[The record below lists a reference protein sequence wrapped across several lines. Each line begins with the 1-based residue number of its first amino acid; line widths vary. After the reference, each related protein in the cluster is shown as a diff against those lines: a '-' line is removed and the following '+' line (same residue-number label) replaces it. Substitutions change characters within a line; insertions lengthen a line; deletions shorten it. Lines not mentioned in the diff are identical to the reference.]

1 MSFANLKRNRD
12 QISNLLQAAEA
23 VGGSTEKK
31 SYTDERMWKP
41 TVDKAGNG
49 YAVIRFLP
57 AGEGQDVPWA
67 RYWDHGFK
75 GPQGQ
80 WYIEK
85 SLTSIGLNDPVG
97 EMNSLLWNSGIEA
110 DKDKARTQKRR
121 LHYVSNILVVSDPG
135 NPANE
140 GKIFMYQYGKK
151 IFDKIMD
158 MMQPQFQDEEPVN
171 PFDMWEGANF
181 KLKIRQVEGY
191 RNYDKSEFASKSA
204 LADNDEKLESLYNQ
218 MHDLSEW
225 TDPKNYKTYDELK
238 TKLNSILGMSAPQT
252 VAAAVS
258 LDEVARPVEPAAVL
272 NPHIP
277 QEPREPVTAEQVSE
291 EGEEDTMSYF
301 ARLANAD

>member
-12 QISNLLQAAEA
+12 QISNLLAAAESIGA
-23 VGGSTEKK
+23 KGEKQ
-31 SYTDERMWKP
+31 SYADDRMWKP

-75 GPQGQ
+75 GPSGQ

-140 GKIFMYQYGKK
+140 GKVFMYQYGKK

-191 RNYDKSEFASKSA
+191 RNYDKSEFANKSA
-204 LADNDEKLESLYNQ
+204 IAEGDEALESIYNQ

-225 TDPKNYKTYDELK
+225 TDPSKYKTYDELK
-238 TKLNSILGMSAPQT
+238 EKLNRILGMSAPQT

-258 LDEVARPVEPAAVL
+258 LDTVTPATEPAAAV

-277 QEPREPVTAEQVSE
+277 QEPVTAEQVSE
-291 EGEEDTMSYF
+291 DTEEDTMSYF

>member
-204 LADNDEKLESLYNQ
+204 LADDDEKLESLYNQ

-225 TDPKNYKTYDELK
+225 TDPKNYKSYDELK
-238 TKLNSILGMSAPQT
+238 TKLNTILGMSAPQT

-258 LDEVARPVEPAAVL
+258 LDEVVRPNEPAAAV

-277 QEPREPVTAEQVSE
+277 QEPVTAEQVSE

>member
-12 QISNLLQAAEA
+12 QISNLLAAADAIGAKGE
-23 VGGSTEKK
+23 TK
-31 SYTDERMWKP
+31 SYADDRMWKP

-57 AGEGQDVPWA
+57 ANEGQDVPWA

-85 SLTSIGLNDPVG
+85 SLTSIGQTDPVG

-121 LHYVSNILVVSDPG
+121 LHYVSNVLIVSDPSA
-135 NPANE
+135 PQNE
-140 GKIFMYQYGKK
+140 GKVFMYQYGKK

-171 PFDMWEGANF
+171 PFDFWEGADF

-191 RNYDKSEFASKSA
+191 RNYDKSEFASPRQV
-204 LADNDEKLESLYNQ
+204 ADNDEALENIYNQ
-218 MHDLSEW
+218 MHDLGEW
-225 TDPKNYKTYDELK
+225 TDAKNYKTYDELK
-238 TKLNSILGMSAPQT
+238 EKLNRVLGMSAPQP

-258 LDEVARPVEPAAVL
+258 LDEVAPAPSA
-272 NPHIP
+272 PTMEAP
-277 QEPREPVTAEQVSE
+277 SSFEPVTAEQVSGE
-291 EGEEDTMSYF
+291 NEEDTMSYF
-301 ARLANAD
+301 ARLANGD

>member
-31 SYTDERMWKP
+31 SYVDERMWKP

-75 GPQGQ
+75 GPSGQ

-140 GKIFMYQYGKK
+140 GKVFMYQYGKK

-171 PFDMWEGANF
+171 PFDFWEGANF

-191 RNYDKSEFASKSA
+191 RNYDKSEFAAKTAVSDDDAA
-204 LADNDEKLESLYNQ
+204 LELIYNQ

-225 TDPKNYKTYDELK
+225 TDPKNYKSYDELK
-238 TKLNSILGMSAPQT
+238 TKLNNILGMSAPQT

-258 LDEVARPVEPAAVL
+258 LDEVARPTEPAAAV

-277 QEPREPVTAEQVSE
+277 QEPVTAEQVSE
-291 EGEEDTMSYF
+291 ETEEDTMSYF

>member
-12 QISNLLQAAEA
+12 QISNLLAAADAIGAKGE
-23 VGGSTEKK
+23 TK
-31 SYTDERMWKP
+31 SYTDDRMWKP

-57 AGEGQDVPWA
+57 ANEGQDVPWA

-85 SLTSIGLNDPVG
+85 SLTSIGQTDPVG

-121 LHYVSNILVVSDPG
+121 LHYVSNILVVSDPSA
-135 NPANE
+135 PQNE
-140 GKIFMYQYGKK
+140 GKVFMYQYGKK

-171 PFDMWEGANF
+171 PFDFWEGADF

-191 RNYDKSEFASKSA
+191 RNYDKSEFASPRT
-204 LADNDEKLESLYNQ
+204 LADNDEALENIYNQ
-218 MHDLSEW
+218 MHDLGEW

-238 TKLNSILGMSAPQT
+238 EKLNRVLGMSTPQP

-258 LDEVARPVEPAAVL
+258 LDEVAPAPSA
-272 NPHIP
+272 PEAP
-277 QEPREPVTAEQVSE
+277 AFEPVTAEQVSE
-291 EGEEDTMSYF
+291 ESEEDTMSYF
-301 ARLANAD
+301 ARLANGD